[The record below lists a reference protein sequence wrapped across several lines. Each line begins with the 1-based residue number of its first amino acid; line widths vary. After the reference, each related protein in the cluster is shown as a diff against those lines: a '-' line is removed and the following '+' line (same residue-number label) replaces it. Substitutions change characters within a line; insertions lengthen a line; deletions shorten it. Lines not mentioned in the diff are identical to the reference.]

1 MLHLGST
8 YLMVKDMNRSIDFY
22 SKLLSMEPTAKNYDR
37 WAQFD
42 FEDQCIAL
50 FNNEYDKRMI
60 EGNIDLDKHYNK
72 AYIEFFKDNKII
84 YGNNFVLNFWIE
96 DLNKE
101 YERVLNLEIGQVSPI
116 KYVNIAMPYYFFTL
130 QDPDDNLIEI
140 TGRYVSK

>member
-8 YLMVKDMNRSIDFY
+8 YLMVKDMSKSIDFY

-50 FNNEYDKRMI
+50 CNNEYDKRII

-72 AYIEFFKDNKII
+72 AYIEFFKGNKIT

-101 YERVLNLEIGQVSPI
+101 YERVLNLKIGQVSPI

-130 QDPDDNLIEI
+130 QDPDDNLIEV
-140 TGRYVSK
+140 TGRYVA

>member
-1 MLHLGST
+1 
-8 YLMVKDMNRSIDFY
+8 MVKDMNRSIDFY

-72 AYIEFFKDNKII
+72 AYIEFFKGNKIT

>member
-37 WAQFD
+37 WVQFD
-42 FEDQCIAL
+42 FENQCIAL

-60 EGNIDLDKHYNK
+60 EGNIDLDKYYNK

-130 QDPDDNLIEI
+130 EDPDGNLIEV
-140 TGRYVSK
+140 TGRYVA

>member
-8 YLMVKDMNRSIDFY
+8 YLIVKDMNRSIDFY

-72 AYIEFFKDNKII
+72 AYIEFFKSNKIT
-84 YGNNFVLNFWIE
+84 YGNNFVLNIWIE

-101 YERVLNLEIGQVSPI
+101 YERVLNLKLGQVSPI

-130 QDPDDNLIEI
+130 EDPDGNLIEV
-140 TGRYVSK
+140 TGRYVA

>member
-8 YLMVKDMNRSIDFY
+8 YLMVKDMNRSIEFY

-37 WAQFD
+37 WVQFD
-42 FEDQCIAL
+42 FENQCIAL

-130 QDPDDNLIEI
+130 EDPDGNLIEV
-140 TGRYVSK
+140 TGRYVA

>member
-8 YLMVKDMNRSIDFY
+8 YLMVKDMSKSIDFY

>member
-8 YLMVKDMNRSIDFY
+8 YLMVKDMNRSIEFY

-42 FEDQCIAL
+42 FENQCIAL
-50 FNNEYDKRMI
+50 FNKEYDKRMI
-60 EGNIDLDKHYNK
+60 EGNIDLGKHYNK
-72 AYIEFFKDNKII
+72 AYIEFFKDNEII